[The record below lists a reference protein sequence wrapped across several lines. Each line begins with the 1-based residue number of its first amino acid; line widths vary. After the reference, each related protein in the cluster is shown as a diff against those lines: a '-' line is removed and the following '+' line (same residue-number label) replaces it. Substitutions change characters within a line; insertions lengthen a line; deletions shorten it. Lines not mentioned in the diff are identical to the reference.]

1 MKKNKSQIKRK
12 KPKLTHDN
20 FFKLFYSDTE
30 LAKGL
35 LKLIFSKKEL
45 GAYNLNK
52 LKIEKDTF
60 EEKRVDLIFSLPFK
74 NYPKI
79 RVKIFILLEHKSH
92 YDKNLFNQLLDYQV
106 LVRKHS
112 IQQKGY
118 PQPVISVL
126 FYHGEQPLQWKN
138 SLQEE
143 DFESFFSKIPVES
156 RKNMLNYE
164 PKIINTQDPKIRQ
177 AFKGRKFKGHSVV
190 KLLSEIWSLKKK
202 PTPLKI
208 KTAYAEFEEI
218 LKSLKGQA
226 RKTVELRILE
236 YLRDNTELDS
246 KTWAKAEK
254 LLIESGILKQ
264 GGLMQDV
271 REIIKEKGRW
281 EGRQEGRQEGLQE
294 GRQEGLQ
301 EGRQEGLQEGRQ
313 EERQQVVLNMLKKKL
328 DISVISEVTSL
339 SEKEIKKLKNRV

>member
-1 MKKNKSQIKRK
+1 MENHKKNKSQVKRK

-30 LAKGL
+30 LAKEL
-35 LKLIFSKKEL
+35 LKLIFSKEEL
-45 GAYNLNK
+45 KAYNLNK
-52 LKIEKDTF
+52 LKVEKDTF
-60 EEKRVDLIFSLPFK
+60 EAKRADLIFSLPFK
-74 NYPKI
+74 DYPKN

-92 YDKNLFNQLLDYQV
+92 YDRNMFSQLLDYQV
-106 LVRKHS
+106 LGRKQS
-112 IQQKGY
+112 IQQNGY
-118 PQPVISVL
+118 PQPIISVP
-126 FYHGEQPLQWKN
+126 FYHGEQPLKWKK

-143 DFESFFSKIPVES
+143 DFGSLFSRIPAES

-164 PKIINTQDPKIRQ
+164 PRIISTRDLKIQKAI
-177 AFKGRKFKGHSVV
+177 KGGKFKGYSIV

-208 KTAYAEFEEI
+208 RDAYAEFEEI
-218 LKSLKGQA
+218 LQDLKGQA

-246 KTWAKAEK
+246 KTWEKAEK
-254 LLIESGILKQ
+254 LLIEAGVLKR

-281 EGRQEGRQEGLQE
+281 EGERTGLRKGLRKGRQEGRQERDKE
-294 GRQEGLQ
+294 
-301 EGRQEGLQEGRQ
+301 
-313 EERQQVVLNMLKKKL
+313 VILNMLKEK
-328 DISVISEVTSL
+328 INVSVISKVTGL
-339 SEKEIKKLKNRV
+339 SEKEIKKLKNGA